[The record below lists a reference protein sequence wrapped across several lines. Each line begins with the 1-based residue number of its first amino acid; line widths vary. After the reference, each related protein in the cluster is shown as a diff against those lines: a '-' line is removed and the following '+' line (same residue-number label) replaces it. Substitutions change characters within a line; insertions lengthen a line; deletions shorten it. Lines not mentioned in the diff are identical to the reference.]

1 MVKCGFCGYEIER
14 GTGKIKIMKDGKVVP
29 LCGTKCEKN
38 LFKLGRIPREIGWT
52 ADYKAAKAMRLSTA
66 AHQKENPGAEKK
78 KEKVSKII
86 KEDKVAKAK

>member
-1 MVKCGFCGYEIER
+1 MAKCNFCGYDIEK

-29 LCGTKCEKN
+29 LCGMKCEKN
-38 LFKLGRIPREIGWT
+38 MFKLGRIPRETEWT

-66 AHQKENPGAEKK
+66 AHQVE
-78 KEKVSKII
+78 SKSVKTPKIK